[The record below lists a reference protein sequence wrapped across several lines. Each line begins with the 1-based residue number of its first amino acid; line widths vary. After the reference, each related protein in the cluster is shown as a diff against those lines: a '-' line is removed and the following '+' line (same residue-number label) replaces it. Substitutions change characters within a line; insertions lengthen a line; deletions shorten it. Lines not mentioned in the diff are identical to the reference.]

1 MIEVRNLVYEIV
13 EGEKKRKILDIDHL
27 LLEDCKINI
36 ISGVSGSGKS
46 TFLYALL
53 GLLEIT
59 KGDVFINQTSLY
71 GMSKIERDNYRLK
84 HYGIVYQRHNLF
96 PFMNVLDNV
105 IVPFYLREEKVTK
118 QIKDRA
124 MFLLDRVGLA
134 DKVDKNISALS
145 GGEQQR
151 VAIARGLITEP
162 EILICDEPT
171 ASLDKGNTKKFMD
184 DLLELKKGSKT
195 MIVISTHDAIVKE
208 YADEI
213 VEISDGRVVKELL

>member
-1 MIEVRNLVYEIV
+1 MIEVKNLVYEIV

-59 KGDVFINQTSLY
+59 KGEVFINQTSLY

-84 HYGIVYQRHNLF
+84 HYGMVYQRHNLF

-195 MIVISTHDAIVKE
+195 TIVISTHDAIVKE